1 MISDPRGQHNRDN
14 LLRRVVEGGDSC
26 PTLPD
31 LDGIVQKKLAEA
43 DEPSLA
49 LDQHERWAFDT
60 HLPTC
65 EKCQHAYQGLLT
77 LAKASRKAMERVACQ
92 VR

>member
-1 MISDPRGQHNRDN
+1 MSAHKSTN
-14 LLRRVVEGGDSC
+14 LLRRVAEGRSVC

-43 DEPSLA
+43 DEPSLV
-49 LDQHERWAFDT
+49 LGQHERWVLDT

-65 EKCQHAYQGLLT
+65 EKCQQAFQGLLT
-77 LAKASRKAMERVACQ
+77 LATASRKATEQVACQ
-92 VR
+92 V